1 MKKILFVALCA
12 LLLSNGM
19 YGQRRFALKTNVP
32 YWGTL
37 SPNVGA
43 EMVLRD
49 NFTLELSGGFNPFS
63 FSNDRQWKHWL
74 LWTEVRYW
82 VWEPF
87 SSHFFGL
94 HYVTGGYNAGGAN
107 FIFDTF
113 SGARDRRAVGN
124 VNGIGLS
131 YGHSW
136 IIGNNL
142 ALEATIGAG
151 FARFNYAV
159 YPLGRSGER
168 ERERGNRN
176 FWGPTKGGISL
187 VYVFR

>member
-37 SPNVGA
+37 SPNLGG

-63 FSNDRQWKHWL
+63 LSNDRQWKHWA

-94 HYVTGGYNAGGAN
+94 HYVTGGYNVGGVN
-107 FIFDTF
+107 LLLDTF

-124 VNGIGLS
+124 VNGVGLS
-131 YGHSW
+131 YGHNW

-151 FARFNYAV
+151 FARFNYDV
-159 YPLGRSGER
+159 YPLGRNGER
-168 ERERGNRN
+168 ERSGSRN
-176 FWGPTKGGISL
+176 FWGPTKGAISL